1 MLFNEKEMLKVCR
14 KYGIDV
20 VEKDGYPLYNGQEID
35 ESFSI
40 CDIMNES
47 CNASLTEKIIYSEVL
62 EINVD
67 IDFESNDYANCFL
80 DSLDKL
86 CIIATEKNERY
97 EGIGSL
103 MLNNNISIAA

>member
-20 VEKDGYPLYNGQEID
+20 VEKDGYPLYDEQEID
-35 ESFSI
+35 ENFSI
-40 CDIMNES
+40 CDIMNDS
-47 CNASLTEKIIYSEVL
+47 CNVGINEKIIYSEVL
-62 EINVD
+62 EINIG
-67 IDFESNDYANCFL
+67 IDFESNDYANCSS
-80 DSLDKL
+80 DGLDKL
-86 CIIATEKNERY
+86 CIIETENNERY

>member
-40 CDIMNES
+40 RDIMNDS
-47 CNASLTEKIIYSEVL
+47 CNTGINEKIIYSEVL
-62 EINVD
+62 EINVN
-67 IDFESNDYANCFL
+67 INFESNDYANCSS

-86 CIIATEKNERY
+86 GIIATENNERY
-97 EGIGSL
+97 ESIGSL